1 MYVLYFTVSDKACEN
16 SLNHLDPV
24 LAQVAELQ
32 SGTAVYVLKPSFYQ
46 QVKVLSSKMCTCC
59 HMFYRL
65 KPFLNILSQRDRLLE
80 GPVKVTIFSD

>member
-1 MYVLYFTVSDKACEN
+1 MISLICFTASDKACEN

-46 QVKVLSSKMCTCC
+46 QVKVLYFEDVELAVMCST
-59 HMFYRL
+59 
-65 KPFLNILSQRDRLLE
+65 
-80 GPVKVTIFSD
+80 G